1 MTSGHPRSA
10 DVATLIDR
18 YDAAWNAQ
26 DLDAIAS
33 MHDDAIVFHNHT
45 AGERVAGAA
54 AVRAHIGAIFARWPT
69 LRFERRSLRCG
80 DDFAASE
87 WTARAVHPDDGRQLE
102 WDGVTS
108 CPSHP
113 RAHRTQGRR
122 LQLRHAAGAL
132 TRARERRG
140 KRSVS
145 QNRASS
151 RTVCV

>member
-1 MTSGHPRSA
+1 MTSGQPRSA
-10 DVATLIDR
+10 DVGTLIDR

-80 DDFAASE
+80 DDFAPSE
-87 WTARAVHPDDGRQLE
+87 WTARAPCIPTTV
-102 WDGVTS
+102 
-108 CPSHP
+108 
-113 RAHRTQGRR
+113 
-122 LQLRHAAGAL
+122 
-132 TRARERRG
+132 
-140 KRSVS
+140 
-145 QNRASS
+145 ASS
-151 RTVCV
+151 NGTA